1 MIQTDKL
8 VQFYCAQYKTFAKKK
23 HKKAIPE
30 TGPYPKRMQR
40 LSKELLAIHSPKIKQ
55 PQLENYHRQLRNLSY
70 FVYRDANPIYIMQFE
85 TYLVAE
91 LVRLDI
97 SSLRD
102 EEPELITERFLNFLY
117 QEMPLAI
124 CRRTLKDLC
133 HQYGQFGMRHQIVG
147 MVPLKPETEFPQTRG
162 MQRHFILHV
171 GPTNCGKTYH
181 ALERLKEASCGVYLG
196 PLRLLALEIYE
207 KMKDAGIACTM
218 LTGEECIP
226 EENSR
231 ITSSTIEMLDME
243 QAL

>member
-23 HKKAIPE
+23 HKKTIPE

-117 QEMPLAI
+117 Q
-124 CRRTLKDLC
+124 
-133 HQYGQFGMRHQIVG
+133 
-147 MVPLKPETEFPQTRG
+147 
-162 MQRHFILHV
+162 
-171 GPTNCGKTYH
+171 
-181 ALERLKEASCGVYLG
+181 
-196 PLRLLALEIYE
+196 
-207 KMKDAGIACTM
+207 
-218 LTGEECIP
+218 
-226 EENSR
+226 
-231 ITSSTIEMLDME
+231 
-243 QAL
+243 

>member
-55 PQLENYHRQLRNLSY
+55 PQLENYHRQLRNLAY

-147 MVPLKPETEFPQTRG
+147 MVPLKPETRISTD
-162 MQRHFILHV
+162 QRHAAAFY
-171 GPTNCGKTYH
+171 P
-181 ALERLKEASCGVYLG
+181 
-196 PLRLLALEIYE
+196 
-207 KMKDAGIACTM
+207 ACWSYQ
-218 LTGEECIP
+218 LWQ
-226 EENSR
+226 NLSR
-231 ITSSTIEMLDME
+231 IRAFKRGFVRSLSWSFASSGAGNL
-243 QAL
+243 

>member
-23 HKKAIPE
+23 HKKTIPE

-102 EEPELITERFLNFLY
+102 EEPELITERS
-117 QEMPLAI
+117 P
-124 CRRTLKDLC
+124 T
-133 HQYGQFGMRHQIVG
+133 
-147 MVPLKPETEFPQTRG
+147 VPVMLLSLIR
-162 MQRHFILHV
+162 
-171 GPTNCGKTYH
+171 
-181 ALERLKEASCGVYLG
+181 
-196 PLRLLALEIYE
+196 PLRRIRWSLPPDRVTQRQWIVWAESTMR
-207 KMKDAGIACTM
+207 KSSMKKPVPGGAKPLHAATRMQQLFWG
-218 LTGEECIP
+218 ECISMVLVFLKAFP
-226 EENSR
+226 AQYAS
-231 ITSSTIEMLDME
+231 
-243 QAL
+243 